1 MLATGR
7 FVRPVDKVGMIP
19 RLPGLVVRAEIP
31 PVTARLAGG
40 DGLQIAAV
48 GMCASTW
55 AFEANR
61 RCVYDCR
68 SKVCRAFLKTL

>member
-40 DGLQIAAV
+40 DGLEIATA
-48 GMCASTW
+48 GMCASTQT
-55 AFEANR
+55 FEAT
-61 RCVYDCR
+61 RCSVYDCR
-68 SKVCRAFLKTL
+68 SKVVGPF